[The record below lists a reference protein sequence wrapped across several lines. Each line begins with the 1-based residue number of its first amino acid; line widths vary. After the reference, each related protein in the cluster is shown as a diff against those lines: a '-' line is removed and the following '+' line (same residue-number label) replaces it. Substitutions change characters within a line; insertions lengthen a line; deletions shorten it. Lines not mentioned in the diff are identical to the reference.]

1 MTTKRNRSANVHGLC
16 RTAPAVVA
24 ILCSTAAAQSPGTP
38 AAASLP
44 PVAVTAA
51 RSTQPV
57 ADLLADLTVIGA
69 DEILRSG
76 AQSLPQLLQRQPGV
90 EVTINGGPGA
100 TSGAFLR
107 GANRGQTLVLVDGLR
122 VGSSSVGATS
132 LEAIP
137 LDQIDRVEI
146 LRGPASSLY
155 GADAIGGVIQVFTK
169 KASGGAFAGSL
180 AAGYGTYDTRTLSG
194 GLSGAMGPLAFSA
207 QAGGTRSAGF
217 NAIVDPGNFS
227 YNGDRDG
234 YSAQNASVNAVL
246 PWAPGQEVAVQ
257 YLQNRLNS
265 QYDGGPGF
273 DDRTVT
279 TLETWAVV
287 SRNRLT
293 GAWTTIL
300 TAGQG
305 SDDSVSQTGYGDY
318 PYKTTQRQLVWQ
330 NDAVLALGS
339 ASVIAERRIE
349 DLATDDAFALTR
361 RTTNSATGV
370 YRLRHEAFALQANL
384 RYDDS
389 SQYDGQA
396 TGAIAVGYRISPA
409 WRVTAGF
416 STGFKAPSFNDLYYP
431 GFSNPHLVP
440 ETARNAEIGVYWT
453 TTVGAARWEAR
464 GLAYRNRVDQLIVF
478 QCDAEFDCRPE
489 NVDRATL
496 QGVTLGVEAAWRETR
511 VQASLD
517 LQDPHDDR
525 TGHLLPR
532 RARRHGALTLQQ
544 QAGPIQL
551 GCEFVASSLRYDDL
565 ANTRK
570 MGGYGI
576 VNLTAEWPLAKRWS
590 LLVRGNNVFDKN
602 YQLAEGY
609 ATGGATVFASLR
621 WQP

>member
-1 MTTKRNRSANVHGLC
+1 MSTFAFP
-16 RTAPAVVA
+16 PADLRRLRRLA
-24 ILCSTAAAQSPGTP
+24 LTAAGLHCAGAVAQVPGPMP
-38 AAASLP
+38 AALLP

-51 RSTQPV
+51 RSAQPI
-57 ADLLADLTVIGA
+57 ADLLADVTVIDA
-69 DEILRSG
+69 DEIMRSG

-100 TSGAFLR
+100 TSGAFMR
-107 GANRGQTLVLVDGLR
+107 GANRGQTLVLIDGLR
-122 VGSSSVGATS
+122 VGSASVGATS

-137 LDQIDRVEI
+137 LDQIDRIEI

-155 GADAIGGVIQVFTK
+155 GADAIGGVIQVFTR

-180 AAGYGTYDTRTLSG
+180 AAGYGTFDTRTLSG
-194 GLSGAMGPLAFSA
+194 GLAGALGPLAFSA

-217 NAIVDPGNFS
+217 DAIADPANFS

-234 YSAQNASVNAVL
+234 YSAQNVGLSATL
-246 PWAPGQEVAVQ
+246 PWAPGQEVAAQ
-257 YLQNRLNS
+257 YFQNRLNS

-273 DDRTVT
+273 DDRTIT
-279 TLETWAVV
+279 TLEAWSVV
-287 SRNRLT
+287 SRNRLND
-293 GAWTTIL
+293 AWMSIL
-300 TAGQG
+300 TAGEG

-318 PYKTTQRQLVWQ
+318 PYRTTQQQLTWQ
-330 NDAVLALGS
+330 NDVVLPRGV
-339 ASVIAERRIE
+339 ASVVAERRVE
-349 DLATDDAFALTR
+349 QLESSDDFAATR

-370 YRLRHEAFALQANL
+370 YRLRHEALALQANL
-384 RYDDS
+384 RYDHS
-389 SQYDGQA
+389 NQYGGQT
-396 TGAIAVGYRISPA
+396 TGSVAIGYRMSPN
-409 WRVTAGF
+409 WRFTAGY

-431 GFSNPHLVP
+431 GFSNPNLVP
-440 ETARNAEIGVYWT
+440 ETARNVEAGVYWT
-453 TTVGAARWEAR
+453 AAAGELRGEAR
-464 GLAYRNRVDQLIVF
+464 LVAYRNRVEQLIVF
-478 QCDAEFDCRPE
+478 QCDAAFNCRPE

-496 QGVTLGVEAAWRETR
+496 EGATLGVDLRWRDTR

-532 RARRHGALTLQQ
+532 RARQHGALQVQQ
-544 QAGPIQL
+544 QAGPLLL
-551 GCEFVASSLRYDDL
+551 GGEFVASSLRYDDL
-565 ANTRK
+565 ANARK